1 MFFLPVTLIFLGYGT
16 IQLIFTLQNHK
27 EKRQKN
33 FFINELILCFLFFIT
48 GLLFPLMYQSH
59 NPSLDPDI
67 LNFLWASTSTII
79 LIEEFVWGLVILY
92 DFLVCKKNPSL
103 KTERGY
109 ENFKKKFILNWH
121 YDFRKDI
128 ERKLIH
134 LVPVIV
140 IFLLWTLGSILDA
153 NGLLALWNID
163 VFSFSYWLIVT
174 IGFGFVLMFTIAD
187 LLKLKKT
194 YLLPK
199 WAIRW
204 YRKSMMPEE
213 LETYV
218 ASTPLVL
225 SFVPFL
231 FAPFP
236 IFASVALITSVSDA
250 AASLIGK
257 KYGKHKFFEK
267 SEKTVE
273 GYIAGFVSTFIL
285 VFLTTIIYNTLMP
298 VDLGT
303 ILVMASVASLIFL
316 MIDIFAK
323 GINDN
328 ILNPILT
335 GFGMWAI
342 ILIF

>member
-33 FFINELILCFLFFIT
+33 FFINELILCFLFFMA
-48 GLLFPLMYQSH
+48 GFLFPLMYQSH
-59 NPSLDPDI
+59 NPSLDPNV
-67 LNFLWASTSTII
+67 LNFLWATTSIFI
-79 LIEEFVWGLVILY
+79 LIEEFVLGSIVIY
-92 DFLVCKKNPSL
+92 DILVCKKNPSL
-103 KTERGY
+103 KIERGH
-109 ENFKKKFILNWH
+109 ENFKKNFIQNWN

-128 ERKLIH
+128 ERKFFH

-140 IFLLWTLGSILDA
+140 IFLLWTLGNILDA
-153 NGLLALWNID
+153 NGVLAQWNID
-163 VFSFSYWLIVT
+163 IYSFSYWLIVT

-187 LLKLKKT
+187 VLKLKKS

-213 LETYV
+213 LETYI

-231 FAPFP
+231 FTPFP
-236 IFASVALITSVSDA
+236 IFASVTLITSVSDA
-250 AASLIGK
+250 VASLIGK
-257 KYGKHKFFEK
+257 KYGKYKFFEK
-267 SEKTVE
+267 SEKTIE
-273 GYIAGFVSTFIL
+273 GSIAGFASTFIL
-285 VFLTTIIYNTLMP
+285 VVLTTIIYNSFMP

-303 ILVMASVASLIFL
+303 IFVMASVASFIFL
-316 MIDIFAK
+316 MVDIFAK
-323 GINDN
+323 GVNDN

-342 ILIF
+342 VLIF